1 MPTDILYRLSIGRY
15 VGDTSG
21 ECRSIYRPSVQN
33 THDALN
39 ILKDKLMEGN
49 DNTEHMVFGLRF
61 IKKISR
67 E

>member
-1 MPTDILYRLSIGRY
+1 MSA
-15 VGDTSG
+15 DTSG
-21 ECRSIYRPSVQN
+21 ERRSIYRSSVQN

-67 E
+67 EY